1 MDLLTIG
8 DISIDLFMKVS
19 DAEVHCNIEKEDC
32 KISFDYG
39 EKIPVEEFKMT
50 VAGNAANVASGAAKL
65 GLKAAIYTEVG
76 NDLNAEFAQREL
88 DKRGVNTGKQGLG
101 YGRPSD
107 RGFQGRAHNFFP
119 PHRPHLQDAP
129 VGDSKNPL
137 LHFYE

>member
-50 VAGNAANVASGAAKL
+50 VAGNAANVASGTAKL
-65 GLKAAIYTEVG
+65 GLKAAIYTEAG
-76 NDLNAEFAQREL
+76 NDLNADFAKSEL
-88 DKRGVNTGKQGLG
+88 EKRGVDTSHFL
-101 YGRPSD
+101 
-107 RGFQGRAHNFFP
+107 
-119 PHRPHLQDAP
+119 
-129 VGDSKNPL
+129 KNKGAVTDIHPIVVYKGERTIFS
-137 LHFYE
+137 HHT